1 MRIEALKFKNG
12 DKTEIAIYVLLCDSH
27 TKNAEWRID
36 DIWYRPYRKKNW
48 VSYRS
53 ELSDS
58 YEYRHLDYEDRT
70 KYLNKKYEEFVG
82 KDMLEK
88 AYIAAWES
96 LKPDIEELL
105 NN

>member
-1 MRIEALKFKNG
+1 MRIEALKFKNE
-12 DKTEIAIYVLLCDSH
+12 DKTEITIHVLLCDNY
-27 TKNAEWRID
+27 TKNAEWKID

-48 VSYRS
+48 VSFRN
-53 ELSDS
+53 EISDS
-58 YEYRHLDYEDRT
+58 YEYRYLPFEDRT

-96 LKPDIEELL
+96 LKPDIGELL
-105 NN
+105 KK